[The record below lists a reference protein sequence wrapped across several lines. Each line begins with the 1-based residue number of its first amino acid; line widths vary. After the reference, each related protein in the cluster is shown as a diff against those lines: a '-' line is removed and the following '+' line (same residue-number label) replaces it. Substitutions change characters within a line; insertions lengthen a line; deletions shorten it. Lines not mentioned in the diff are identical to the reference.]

1 MELRQLLK
9 KLWSAR
15 LFIVGGSVIL
25 ALATYLISLSL
36 PVNYRS
42 SLNLYVSRRIQEPS
56 DKYYT
61 FDGYYSQQAAER
73 YTQTVIGILQ
83 SREVLRGA
91 AASVSLPVD
100 EVFLK
105 QLSRSVRVRED
116 APQLISLMVTRP
128 NREQSVALNLG
139 LARSAIGKLTTLN
152 QTGDRDLTIEEVSAN
167 PTVEILHPMPRLNSL
182 LAFIF
187 GLTAFS
193 LFTGFFS
200 YLKE

>member
-15 LFIVGGSVIL
+15 LFIVMGSVIL
-25 ALATYLISLSL
+25 TLATYMISLSL

-91 AASVSLPVD
+91 AASASLPID

-105 QLSRSVRVRED
+105 QLSRAVRVRED

-128 NREQSVALNLG
+128 NREQSAALNLG
-139 LARSAIGKLTTLN
+139 LANAAIGKLTTLN

-167 PTVEILHPMPRLNSL
+167 PIVEVLPPMPLLNSL

-187 GLTAFS
+187 GLVVFS
-193 LFTGFFS
+193 LFTGLFS

>member
-1 MELRQLLK
+1 MELRLLLN

-15 LFIVGGSVIL
+15 LFILSGSVIL
-25 ALATYLISLSL
+25 TLATYLISLSL

-42 SLNLYVSRRIQEPS
+42 SLNLYVSRKIQEPS

-91 AASVSLPVD
+91 AASSSLPVD
-100 EVFLK
+100 EIFLK

-116 APQLISLMVTRP
+116 APQLISLVVTRP

-139 LARSAIGKLTTLN
+139 LATAAIGKLTTLN
-152 QTGDRDLTIEEVSAN
+152 QTGDRDLTIEEVSTT
-167 PTVEILHPMPRLNSL
+167 PIVEILQPMPGLNSV
-182 LAFIF
+182 LAFIV
-187 GLTAFS
+187 GLTFFS
-193 LFTGFFS
+193 LLTGFFS